1 MTNGIFDYISGIA
14 LLSYM
19 FMLMIFINAEKN
31 RIVNAFLLLLVSMIL
46 WTGGSLFMRLQV
58 VPSYILWYHVSLG
71 GLMLIIYSYF
81 RFITAFIGKDEKAFS
96 VLYLIL
102 LVISFAANVPSGILL
117 HWPTI
122 QIVDSKSVMVYDK
135 MNGFVSILFILSG
148 IIVTHM
154 LTILVKGIKKN
165 PSLRKQLTPV
175 MLGIIALFS
184 GNLLLVLPIFS
195 GFPIDIVAGVVN
207 AGFLF
212 YVLVRKQL
220 FKLKMMASENVG
232 YLFCIVLGFVIFY
245 SIMPM
250 VDAIIEPR
258 VTKNDPNYM
267 SIYLLS
273 FVAVVSMLFYLWKK
287 VITSMFIREEE
298 SQNEILK
305 QFSLDVSK
313 SLNLSEIFDKTV
325 RSITAATDIQKIYIG
340 MLDHTTQDF
349 VLRYSDQSLA
359 DLSFI
364 LRKDNP
370 IIQLCQKSD
379 DFISLDDI
387 EHTIAYKS
395 MWEKEKQQLQRLG
408 TKYCIGLKENNQLIG
423 VILFSNYGKKKP
435 LRHQDFNIISSISSV
450 ATIALKNAHSYE
462 KAFLEARTDDL
473 TGVLNRRYFYEIIQD
488 AFEKN
493 KDGSLALIIISL
505 DDFKLYNQLYGV
517 KQGDSA
523 LKAIADVIKA
533 SIGQQGYI
541 ARYSGKEFAILLPG
555 YDVFTSKKL
564 SESMRDQIAMIG
576 KSNDEYRYKAI
587 TISVG
592 ISVAP
597 FGATNVK
604 ELLDN
609 ADQAVYQVKRKGKNA
624 IKVFD
629 TYVRG
634 DKSNEEETDYAQV
647 YDEYRSTI
655 YALTAAIDAK
665 DHYTF
670 SHSDNVATLAV
681 ALATELKLNKTIVE
695 NIRQAALLHDIG
707 KISISENILNKPG
720 KLNSQEYLTMQSHVE
735 ASIDIIR
742 HLPSLDYVIP
752 AVLGHHERYDG
763 KGYPRRISKD
773 DIPLT
778 ARILCIADA
787 FDAMVSKRCYKSEI
801 PVDEA
806 LRILESESGKQFDP
820 ELVHLFVEMIQNDK
834 IASVQHDRLKV
845 VKG

>member
-58 VPSYILWYHVSLG
+58 LPSYILWYHVSLG

-81 RFITAFIGKDEKAFS
+81 RFITAFIGKEEKSFS

-102 LVISFAANVPSGILL
+102 LIISFAANVPSGILL

-148 IIVTHM
+148 LIVAHM

-175 MLGIIALFS
+175 MLGIIAIFS

-250 VDAIIEPR
+250 VDALIEPR

-313 SLNLSEIFDKTV
+313 SLNLGEIFDKTV

-435 LRHQDFNIISSISSV
+435 LRHQDFNIISSIASV
-450 ATIALKNAHSYE
+450 ASIALKNAHSYE

-473 TGVLNRRYFYEIIQD
+473 TGVLNRRYFYEIIQE

-493 KDGSLALIIISL
+493 RDGSLALIIISL

-576 KSNDEYRYKAI
+576 KSNGEYRYKAI

-634 DKSNEEETDYAQV
+634 DKANEEETDYAQV

-707 KISISENILNKPG
+707 KISISESILNKPG

-820 ELVHLFVEMIQNDK
+820 ELVHLFVEMIRNDK

>member
-1 MTNGIFDYISGIA
+1 M
-14 LLSYM
+14 M
-19 FMLMIFINAEKN
+19 MIFVNAEKN
-31 RIVNAFLLLLVSMIL
+31 RIINAFLLLLGSMIL
-46 WTGGSLFMRLQV
+46 WTGGSLLMRLQMLPTYV
-58 VPSYILWYHVSLG
+58 FWYHVSLG
-71 GLMLIIYSYF
+71 GLLLIIYSYF
-81 RFITAFIGKDEKAFS
+81 RFITAFIGEEEKTFSIVYLSLLAIAF
-96 VLYLIL
+96 L
-102 LVISFAANVPSGILL
+102 ANLPTGLLL
-117 HWPTI
+117 HWPSI
-122 QIVDSKSVMVYDK
+122 QIIGSKSVMVYDK
-135 MNGFVSILFILSG
+135 MNGFVSILFVLSG

-154 LTILVKGIKKN
+154 LMILIKGFKKN
-165 PSLRKQLTPV
+165 PSLKRQLMPV
-175 MLGIIALFS
+175 MFGIIALFG
-184 GNLLLVLPIFS
+184 GNLLLVLPLFS

-232 YLFCIVLGFVIFY
+232 YLFCLVLGFPIFY
-245 SIMPM
+245 ALMPY
-250 VDAIIEPR
+250 VTKIIASR
-258 VTKNDPNYM
+258 VTAEDPSYL
-267 SIYLLS
+267 SIYLLT
-273 FVAVVSMLFYLWKK
+273 FVTVVSLLFYLWKK
-287 VITSMFIREEE
+287 VIANIFIREEE
-298 SQNEILK
+298 SQNEILR

-313 SLNLSEIFDKTV
+313 SLDLSDIFNKTV
-325 RSITAATDIQKIYIG
+325 SSITAATDIQKIFIG
-340 MLDHTTQDF
+340 MLDHATQDF

-370 IIQLCQKSD
+370 VIQLCQKSD
-379 DFISLDDI
+379 DIISMEAI

-395 MWEKEKQQLQRLG
+395 MWEKEKHQLQRLG

-435 LRHQDFNIISSISSV
+435 LKHQDFNIISSISSV
-450 ATIALKNAHSYE
+450 ASIALKNAHSYE

-473 TGVLNRRYFYEIIQD
+473 TGVLNRRYFYELIQE
-488 AFEKN
+488 AYEKN
-493 KDGSLALIIISL
+493 KEGSLALVIISL

-517 KQGDSA
+517 KQGDNA
-523 LKAIADVIKA
+523 LKSIADIIKA

-564 SESMRDQIAMIG
+564 SESMRDQIALWS
-576 KSNDEYRYKAI
+576 KANNEYRYKTI

-597 FGATNVK
+597 FGASSVK

-609 ADQAVYQVKRKGKNA
+609 ADQAVYHVKRKGKNA

-629 TYVRG
+629 TYIRNDRG
-634 DKSNEEETDYAQV
+634 NEEEVDYVQV
-647 YDEYRSTI
+647 YDEYKSTI

-670 SHSDNVATLAV
+670 SHSDNVATFAVSLAN
-681 ALATELKLNKTIVE
+681 ELKLNKAIVE

-720 KLNSQEYLTMQSHVE
+720 KLTDKEFITMQSHVE

-763 KGYPRRISKD
+763 KGYPRRIAKD

-778 ARILCIADA
+778 ARILCIADS
-787 FDAMVSKRCYKSEI
+787 FDAMISKRCYKPEI

-806 LRILESESGKQFDP
+806 LAILESESGRQFDP
-820 ELVHLFVEMIQNDK
+820 ELVHVFSEMVRRGE